1 MDYTENK
8 DTQDDTQD
16 DIIDHFDFSL
26 KKKKK
31 KKVTETISKE
41 TSNDYD
47 YIYLLER
54 IFGNLREKYPS
65 ILSTKKLIVPPPQ
78 LVPISSKKTM
88 ISNFTDIIR
97 IINRTVEHVQ
107 SYFITEL
114 NTNCNIDSMS
124 RLIIRGKYVQK
135 HIESIFKKYM
145 IEYVHCESCNKYNT
159 SLLKDQ
165 ITRLYFIKCNMCNS
179 TKTVDHIKMCKY

>member
-1 MDYTENK
+1 
-8 DTQDDTQD
+8 
-16 DIIDHFDFSL
+16 
-26 KKKKK
+26 
-31 KKVTETISKE
+31 
-41 TSNDYD
+41 
-47 YIYLLER
+47 
-54 IFGNLREKYPS
+54 
-65 ILSTKKLIVPPPQ
+65 
-78 LVPISSKKTM
+78 
-88 ISNFTDIIR
+88 
-97 IINRTVEHVQ
+97 
-107 SYFITEL
+107 
-114 NTNCNIDSMS
+114 MS